1 MARNSTLVALALFAA
16 SASFEAAAREE
27 PVKVNVEGLSP
38 AVAAEVKKH
47 AAEGITSLNRYLWN
61 TQMKHG
67 LTLAD
72 VTRPDSEPREPNPN
86 PNKEYKKHAA
96 DWKK

>member
-1 MARNSTLVALALFAA
+1 MDRSTLIVSLALFAA
-16 SASFEAAAREE
+16 ISLDAAAREE
-27 PVKVNVEGLSP
+27 PVKVNVKGLPP
-38 AVAAEVKKH
+38 AIAEDVKKH

-72 VTRPDSEPREPNPN
+72 VTREEEPARAPNPN
-86 PNKEYKKHAA
+86 PDKEYKKHAA